1 MRTLPWPRRARYG
14 AAVMDE
20 PRVTVT
26 DIAEEDRG
34 DGSRE
39 WCFTVRG
46 LDETVQAARFRSK
59 REAET
64 AHQRFKRG
72 IELLGQQVTH

>member
-1 MRTLPWPRRARYG
+1 VNDA
-14 AAVMDE
+14 

-26 DIAEEDRG
+26 DIAEQQRG
-34 DGSRE
+34 DGSCE

-59 REAET
+59 REAEK

-72 IELLGQQVTH
+72 IELLGEQITR